1 MDSDDSQFTSLQKV
15 LSVTYYVKRFVEN
28 LKVISGNKERTFN
41 GEVSAEENVNSTDFF
56 KRIFKNRTLFTL
68 ALVY

>member
-1 MDSDDSQFTSLQKV
+1 MDNSQFTSLQKV
-15 LSVTYYVKRFVEN
+15 LSVTYNVKRFVEN
-28 LKVISGNKERTFN
+28 LKVMSGNEERTFN
-41 GEVSAEENVNSTDFF
+41 REVSAEENVNSTDFF

>member
-1 MDSDDSQFTSLQKV
+1 MDNSQFTSLQKV